1 MSIQVNARIFNE
13 NQWQELAVYNTASID
28 ERIDEQL
35 NSGMLETINSQPT
48 PFMPYSMLRGEIK
61 KRLNYS
67 FPQVEINNGIFING
81 VTAKSEVVQYTIPR
95 GDYYIYG
102 QLYSEPLIYPYQ
114 FVSVPTSVGTV
125 EQITIQYMVGIYDGT
140 ILQLQTTA
148 MYEGLYGEFLENAV
162 SPNWDC
168 WLETRKPFEGYAFD
182 VVSQRGVDYD
192 KHSLSFYE
200 PTKRLEG
207 YLTDGLCVT
216 QPIDETAKKTTMWD
230 VLERICLTTPLRIE
244 GQAQTFYPDTA
255 LKTKLSRII
264 APEFK
269 WVSRLTLW
277 ELLKEFGAVFDA
289 IPRLTFSSQYNDFC
303 LITFDEINE
312 LKALVHTEYASTTTA
327 VKDSDYCSEIET
339 ATKNLINDSKN
350 GITYYPTRS
359 TYMGLRP
366 LKDMLTDTD
375 ANIILPSNIYKIQKI
390 YVDITNAHS
399 GYDISGASYDDNGN
413 PVTSYKLAEALG
425 VNELDISS
433 RVFSKDAYDALPIMP
448 TRGARNWQ
456 VGYEDM
462 TTLYKENCGY
472 WENNVI
478 VLNSHSAQEHSA
490 IIPVMFQNLRG
501 ILAGALSDYL
511 KKLGVL
517 ESNYQASF
525 EYAPHLAGLDYDRIY
540 FRVEYIP
547 YHEEVRISASKLDK
561 QPLKFSQNYNAL
573 ADVTDAEAYGR
584 NMFTTVQK
592 MGVNERSILAFYSDI
607 NAIPQLGSQYEIDGD
622 LYVLVANEITVENAV
637 RVKVIHTYSKDWT
650 MLSQYVGIDRKY
662 RDTPI
667 PAEYNLR
674 QLKYEDFCVIS
685 TAVEPTRDAILCEQN
700 HEYKMLKTHGVMDIK
715 NMYLFHTKTDD
726 NYEGV
731 AIPVNYGCNANS
743 FWLYG
748 TTTDNLSAGRQL
760 INIEGDKAFLS
771 KDVFYTKED
780 GTADKLYIGLSDDI
794 PDDSELN
801 KALFPYVNTAQVVNA
816 PAWFSMLK
824 GFEVKKDVAEQ
835 LSFIYQ
841 RHYVSPLSSIIIG
854 DALAKNYVRG
864 RQPLNKIRLLGIRE
878 VKLPRQANTVVKNY
892 DFIGYLADYASVE
905 HSTVNEDRE
914 PIDYDNYFILKLDGV
929 VKNYIGW
936 AIVDEN
942 NNILIACN
950 DSDITTLYFNFCHTY
965 HGR

>member
-1 MSIQVNARIFNE
+1 MSIQVKAQIFNN
-13 NQWQELAVYNTASID
+13 NQWQELAVYNTAGID

-35 NSGMLETINSQPT
+35 NSGMLETINSQAT
-48 PFMPYSMLRGEIK
+48 PYPPYSMLRGE
-61 KRLNYS
+61 LVNYYLYY
-67 FPQVEINNGIFING
+67 FPQFEINNTIFING
-81 VTAKSEVVQYTIPR
+81 NTTKSESVEYTIIS
-95 GDYYIYG
+95 GNYNVEDEV
-102 QLYSEPLIYPYQ
+102 YSNQ
-114 FVSVPTSVGTV
+114 FVSMATNVGKTETV
-125 EQITIQYMVGIYDGT
+125 HVVYKVTIRDTVLILTTTAQYYGIYGENFEGT
-140 ILQLQTTA
+140 ALTPTWFYQKR
-148 MYEGLYGEFLENAV
+148 G
-162 SPNWDC
+162 S
-168 WLETRKPFEGYAFD
+168 KPFEGYAFD
-182 VVSQRGVDYD
+182 SVTKRGNNYY
-192 KHSLSFYE
+192 KHSISFYE

-216 QPIDETAKKTTMWD
+216 QPIGEGATKTTMWD
-230 VLERICLTTPLRIE
+230 VLVRICLTTPLRIE
-244 GQAQTFYPDTA
+244 GQAQTFYPDTT
-255 LKTKLSRII
+255 LQTQLSRII
-264 APEFK
+264 APEFR

-277 ELLKEFGAVFDA
+277 EVLKEYGAVFDA
-289 IPRLTFSSQYNDFC
+289 IPRLTYSSQHNDFC

-312 LKALVHTEYASTTTA
+312 LKALVDTAYASVNTA
-327 VKDSDYCSEIET
+327 VQDSDFCSEIET
-339 ATKNLINDSKN
+339 ATKNLITESKN
-350 GITYYPTRS
+350 GTTYYPTQN

-366 LKDMLTDTD
+366 LGDMLTDTD

-390 YVDITNAHS
+390 YVDITKANSATA
-399 GYDISGASYDDNGN
+399 ISGASYDDDGN
-413 PVTSYKLAEALG
+413 PVTANNLAVALG

-433 RVFSKDAYDALPIMP
+433 RIFTKDAYDALPNMR
-448 TRGARNWQ
+448 TRGARDWQ

-478 VLNSHSAQEHSA
+478 VLNSHSAQEFAA
-490 IIPVMFQNLRG
+490 IIPTMYQNLKG
-501 ILAGALSDYL
+501 LLTGALSDYL

-517 ESNYQASF
+517 ESNLQASF
-525 EYAPHLAGLDYDRIY
+525 EYAPHLAALDYDKLY

-561 QPLKFSQNYNAL
+561 QPLSFVQNYNAL

-592 MGVNERSILAFYSDI
+592 MGVNERSILAYYNYVEDI
-607 NAIPQLGSQYEIDGD
+607 PPLGSQYEADGD
-622 LYVLVANEITVENAV
+622 LYVLVANEITVESSV
-637 RVKVIHTYSKDWT
+637 RIKVIHTYSKDWT

-674 QLKYEDFCVIS
+674 QLKYEDYCVIS
-685 TAVEPTRDAILCEQN
+685 NKVEPTRDAILCEQN
-700 HEYKMLKTHGVMDIK
+700 FEWKMLETHGVMDIK

-743 FWLYG
+743 FWMYG

-780 GTADKLYIGLSDDI
+780 GTADKLYIGLSDDT
-794 PDDSELN
+794 PNDNELN
-801 KALFPYVNTAQVVNA
+801 KALFPYVNTAQFVNA
-816 PAWFSMLK
+816 PSLFLMPMLK

-854 DALAKNYVRG
+854 DALAKNYYRG
-864 RQPLNKIRLLGIRE
+864 RNPLNEIRLLGIIAG
-878 VKLPRQANTVVKNY
+878 KLPRQANTVVKNY
-892 DFIGYLADYASVE
+892 NELGNLAEHASIEYCTYV
-905 HSTVNEDRE
+905 DRE
-914 PIDYDNYFILKLDGV
+914 PINYDNYFILKINSDMQ
-929 VKNYIGW
+929 YYAGW

-950 DSDITTLYFNFCHTY
+950 DSNITQLYFNFCHTY